1 MDFESWSKDCEY
13 IDHPEEG
20 CCLINAGL
28 CSEEECPK
36 SEEYTADLEA
46 HEYQSFLES
55 KLDKRREKE
64 VGL

>member
-1 MDFESWSKDCEY
+1 MDFESWSKDCE
-13 IDHPEEG
+13 E
-20 CCLINAGL
+20 L
-28 CSEEECPK
+28 ECPAREC
-36 SEEYTADLEA
+36 SDDWCPRYDDFIADLEA